1 VGVVVHPQQ
10 PGAGK
15 LVRVVEGGKLH
26 RRQGRPTSHMSCK
39 QTCQLAGAAAQA
51 QQSGVG
57 NLVKLAVRGK
67 LHRRGVKTHLPCE
80 L

>member
-1 VGVVVHPQQ
+1 MGVPQQ

-26 RRQGRPTSHMSCK
+26 RRG
-39 QTCQLAGAAAQA
+39 GE
-51 QQSGVG
+51 
-57 NLVKLAVRGK
+57 
-67 LHRRGVKTHLPCE
+67 THFPSE